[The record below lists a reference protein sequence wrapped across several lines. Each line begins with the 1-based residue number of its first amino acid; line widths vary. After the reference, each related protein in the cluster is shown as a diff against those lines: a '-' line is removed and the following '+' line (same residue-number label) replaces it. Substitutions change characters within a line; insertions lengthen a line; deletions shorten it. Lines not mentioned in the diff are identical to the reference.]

1 MVFQGLADRSSK
13 TLLIIFKEMYR
24 NFKKMLNE
32 DLSNDK
38 MSCSSRVIHE
48 KARERKEE
56 SENMVGRN

>member
-24 NFKKMLNE
+24 NLKKMLNE
-32 DLSNDK
+32 DLSNDR

-48 KARERKEE
+48 KTRERKKE